1 MGPERPSF
9 LKALSMPK
17 NPTWA
22 DDELI
27 LALDLYFRLNP
38 ARTSDSNPAI
48 IELSNILNSLPVHA
62 EALRG
67 EKFRNPSGVY
77 MKLCNFLRFDPGY
90 TGKGLVAGG
99 KREKLIWDTYYSD
112 REQLARVA
120 AAIREAG
127 QRQLR
132 TVLGQVLEDDDEA
145 FIEGRVLTR
154 EHKFRERNR
163 MLVNRKKQQAL
174 KAMGRLECEVC
185 AFDFFAI
192 YGEIGRNFAECHHT
206 LPISDLA
213 EARETR
219 LSDLAIVCA
228 NCHRMLHRARPWK
241 TIQELKKLVRKH
253 D

>member
-1 MGPERPSF
+1 
-9 LKALSMPK
+9 MPK
-17 NPTWA
+17 NPTWV

-48 IELSNILNSLPVHA
+48 IELSNILNSLPIHA
-62 EALRG
+62 EALRA

-99 KREKLIWDTYYSD
+99 KREKLIWETYYSD

-127 QRQLR
+127 ERQLR
-132 TVLGQVLEDDDEA
+132 TVLEQALEDDDEA

-163 MLVNRKKQQAL
+163 LLVNKKKKQAL
-174 KAMGRLECEVC
+174 KATGRLQCEIC
-185 AFDFFAI
+185 EFDFFTI

-206 LPISDLA
+206 LPVSELA

-241 TIQELKKLVRKH
+241 TIQELKKLLRK
-253 D
+253 DK

>member
-1 MGPERPSF
+1 
-9 LKALSMPK
+9 
-17 NPTWA
+17 
-22 DDELI
+22 
-27 LALDLYFRLNP
+27 
-38 ARTSDSNPAI
+38 
-48 IELSNILNSLPVHA
+48 
-62 EALRG
+62 
-67 EKFRNPSGVY
+67 

-99 KREKLIWDTYYSD
+99 KREKLIWDTYYSE
-112 REQLARVA
+112 REHLARVA

-127 QRQLR
+127 ERQLS
-132 TVLGQVLEDDDEA
+132 TVMEQALEDDDDA

-163 MLVNRKKQQAL
+163 LLANRKKQQAL
-174 KAMGRLECEVC
+174 KVTGRLECEVC
-185 AFDFFAI
+185 EFDFFAS

-213 EARETR
+213 EARQTR

-241 TIQELKKLVRKH
+241 TIQELKELVRKG
-253 D
+253 